1 MRTYGKRSLR
11 GAADKAAGQ
20 KVESRDA
27 VLWDVLLPERV
38 CRCKIQGSGELII
51 ARFPQNWATVPE
63 WAKPGQAVR
72 IAHRG
77 GVRGY
82 IEVVG
87 FGRAIPTPVSGSA
100 TPTPET
106 PIDAIMAGCL
116 IKAIPQTPRMNVYV
130 TTGWVRFGGEEYMV
144 PAVAM
149 ASGNVFKMDM
159 GIAMGE
165 AAGVFNVSAPSAGQF
180 RNDLFSLSP
189 SLVVTK
195 TAGAAFTTTESKP
208 ALPGGHLPIGY
219 LLMRGG
225 QTVITATDIGQVWS
239 VPVPASIDAAAV
251 DNGTAWSIVASV
263 KDQYGN
269 AITTP
274 LGWNL
279 TATIASGDGSI
290 APTSGNTGSSSSFTF
305 TYTEGTAGTLVGIE
319 VTLSQG
325 QYYAYGQ
332 ALLQL

>member
-27 VLWDVLLPERV
+27 VLWDVLLSERV
-38 CRCKIQGSGELII
+38 CRCKIQGSGELVV
-51 ARFPQNWATVPE
+51 ARFPQNWASVPE

-106 PIDAIMAGCL
+106 PSDAILEGCL
-116 IKAIPQTPRMNVYV
+116 IKAIPQTPRMSVYV
-130 TTGWVRFGGEEYMV
+130 TTGWVRFSGEELAV

-149 ASGNVFKMDM
+149 AAGSAFKMDM

-165 AAGVFNVSAPSAGQF
+165 AAGVFTVSAPSAGQF

-195 TAGAAFTTTESKP
+195 TAGAAFTITESKP

-219 LLMRGG
+219 LLVRGG
-225 QTVITATDIGQVWS
+225 QTVISAADIGQVWS
-239 VPVPASIDAAAV
+239 VPVPASIDAVAT
-251 DNGTAWSIVASV
+251 DNGEEWSIVAGV

-269 AITTP
+269 GITTP
-274 LGWNL
+274 FGWNL
-279 TATIASGDGSI
+279 SASIASGDGSI
-290 APTSGNTGSSSSFTF
+290 APASGNTGSGSGFTF
-305 TYTEGTAGTLVGIE
+305 TYTEGTAGALVVIEITLA
-319 VTLSQG
+319 QG
-325 QYYAYGQ
+325 EHYAVGQ

>member
-1 MRTYGKRSLR
+1 MRTYGKRLLR
-11 GAADKAAGQ
+11 SAADKATKQA
-20 KVESRDA
+20 VESRDA
-27 VLWDVLLPERV
+27 VLWDILLPERV
-38 CRCKIQGSGELII
+38 CRCKIQGSNELII

-100 TPTPET
+100 TPTPST
-106 PIDAIMAGCL
+106 PDNAILAGCL
-116 IKAIPQTPRMNVYV
+116 LKAIPQTPGMSVYV
-130 TTGWVRFGGEEYMV
+130 TAGRARFGGVEYTV

-149 ASGNVFKMDM
+149 ASGSAFKMNM
-159 GIAMGE
+159 GMAMGDV
-165 AAGVFNVSAPSAGQF
+165 AGVFTISAPSAGQF
-180 RNDLFSLSP
+180 RYDLFSLSP
-189 SLVVTK
+189 TLVVTK
-195 TAGAAFTTTESKP
+195 TIGAAFTTAESKP
-208 ALPGGHLPIGY
+208 ALPGGHLPISY
-219 LLMRGG
+219 LLVRGG
-225 QTVITATDIGQVWS
+225 QTVITAADIGQSWS
-239 VPVPASIDAAAV
+239 APVPASIATTAT

-269 AITTP
+269 AITTS
-274 LGWNL
+274 LGWNI
-279 TATIASGDGSI
+279 TAIIASGDGSI
-290 APTSGNTGSSSSFTF
+290 APASGNTGSGSSFTF
-305 TYTEGTAGTLVGIE
+305 TYTEGTVGTLVIIE
-319 VTLSQG
+319 FTLSQG

>member
-1 MRTYGKRSLR
+1 MRTYGKRLLR
-11 GAADKAAGQ
+11 GATDKATKQAA
-20 KVESRDA
+20 ESRDA
-27 VLWDVLLPERV
+27 VLWDVLLTERV
-38 CRCKIQGSGELII
+38 SRCKIQGSSELVI

-63 WAKPGQAVR
+63 WAKPGQSVR

-87 FGRAIPTPVSGSA
+87 FGRAIPTPVSGNA
-100 TPTPET
+100 TPTPST
-106 PIDAIMAGCL
+106 PDNAILAGCL
-116 IKAIPQTPRMNVYV
+116 IKAIPQTPGMSVYV
-130 TTGWVRFGGEEYMV
+130 TTGQARFSGGEYTV

-149 ASGNVFKMDM
+149 ASGSAFKMNM

-165 AAGVFNVSAPSAGQF
+165 AAGVFNISAPSAGQF
-180 RNDLFSLSP
+180 RYDLFSLSP
-189 SLVVTK
+189 TLVVTK
-195 TAGAAFTTTESKP
+195 TAGTAFTTTESKP
-208 ALPGGHLPIGY
+208 TLPSGHLLIGY
-219 LLMRGG
+219 LLVRGG
-225 QTVITATDIGQVWS
+225 QAVITATDIGLIWS
-239 VPVPASIDAAAV
+239 VPVPASIATTAT
-251 DNGTAWSIVASV
+251 DNGTAWSVVASV

-279 TATIASGDGSI
+279 VAAITSGDGSLTP
-290 APTSGNTGSSSSFTF
+290 ASGNTGSGSSFTF
-305 TYTEGTAGTLVGIE
+305 TYIEGTAGTLVNIE
-319 VTLSQG
+319 ITLTQG

>member
-1 MRTYGKRSLR
+1 MRTYGKRMIR
-11 GAADKAAGQ
+11 GAADKVTKQAT
-20 KVESRDA
+20 ESRDA
-27 VLWDVLLPERV
+27 VLWDVLLTERV
-38 CRCKIQGSGELII
+38 CRCKIQGSSELVV

-100 TPTPET
+100 TPTPVK
-106 PIDAIMAGCL
+106 PNDAILAGCL
-116 IKAIPQTPRMNVYV
+116 IKAIPQTPRMSVYV
-130 TTGWVRFGGEEYMV
+130 TTGWVRVDGEELAV

-149 ASGNVFKMDM
+149 AEDGVLTMDM

-165 AAGVFNVSAPSAGQF
+165 AAGVFTVSAPSAGQF
-180 RNDLFSLSP
+180 RYDLFSLSP

-208 ALPGGHLPIGY
+208 ALPSGHLPIGY

-225 QTVITATDIGQVWS
+225 QTAITAADIGQRWS
-239 VPVPASIDAAAV
+239 VPVPASIVTSAT
-251 DNGTAWSIVASV
+251 DNGTTWSIIASV
-263 KDQYGN
+263 KDQYSN
-269 AITTP
+269 AITTS
-274 LGWNL
+274 LGWNIS
-279 TATIASGDGSI
+279 AIFASGDGSL
-290 APTSGNTGSSSSFTF
+290 AQASGNTGSGSSYTF
-305 TYTEGTAGTLVGIE
+305 TYTEGTAGTLVIME
-319 VTLSQG
+319 FALSQG
-325 QYYAYGQ
+325 EYYAYGQ
-332 ALLQL
+332 AVIKL

>member
-1 MRTYGKRSLR
+1 MRTYGKRMIR
-11 GAADKAAGQ
+11 GAADKATKQA
-20 KVESRDA
+20 VESRDA

-38 CRCKIQGSGELII
+38 CRCKIQGSSELIV

-106 PIDAIMAGCL
+106 PSDAILAGCL
-116 IKAIPQTPRMNVYV
+116 IKAIPQTPRMSVYV
-130 TTGWVRFGGEEYMV
+130 TTGWARFSGEELAV

-149 ASGNVFKMDM
+149 AAGSAFKMDM

-165 AAGVFNVSAPSAGQF
+165 AAGVFNISAPSAGQF

-195 TAGAAFTTTESKP
+195 TAGAAFTIAESKP
-208 ALPGGHLPIGY
+208 ALPGGHLAIGY
-219 LLMRGG
+219 LLVRGG

-239 VPVPASIDAAAV
+239 VPVPASIDAVAV
-251 DNGTAWSIVASV
+251 DNGTDWSIVANV

-269 AITTP
+269 GTTTP

-305 TYTEGTAGTLVGIE
+305 TYTVGTAGTLVGIE

>member
-1 MRTYGKRSLR
+1 MRTYGKRLIR
-11 GAADKAAGQ
+11 GAADKATKQAA
-20 KVESRDA
+20 ESRDA
-27 VLWDVLLPERV
+27 VLWDVLLTERV
-38 CRCKIQGSGELII
+38 CRCKIQGSSKLVI

-77 GVRGY
+77 GIRGY

-87 FGRAIPTPVSGSA
+87 FGRAIPTPVSGTA
-100 TPTPET
+100 TPTPST
-106 PIDAIMAGCL
+106 PDNAILTGCL
-116 IKAIPQTPRMNVYV
+116 LKAIPQTPGMNVYV
-130 TTGWVRFGGEEYMV
+130 TTGRARFSGVEYAV

-149 ASGNVFKMDM
+149 ATGSAFKMNM
-159 GIAMGE
+159 GMAMGDV
-165 AAGVFNVSAPSAGQF
+165 AGVFSISAPSAGQF
-180 RNDLFSLSP
+180 RYDLFSLSP

-195 TAGAAFTTTESKP
+195 TAGAAFTTSESKP
-208 ALPGGHLPIGY
+208 ALPSGHLPIGY
-219 LLMRGG
+219 LLVRGG
-225 QTVITATDIGQVWS
+225 QTIITAADIGQSWS
-239 VPVPASIDAAAV
+239 APVPASIATTAT

-279 TATIASGDGSI
+279 AVTIASGDGSI
-290 APTSGNTGSSSSFTF
+290 APVSGNTGSGSSFTF
-305 TYTEGTAGTLVGIE
+305 TYTEGTAGTLVIIE
-319 VTLSQG
+319 VTLAQG
-325 QYYAYGQ
+325 QYNAYGQ

>member
-27 VLWDVLLPERV
+27 VLWDVLLSERV

-165 AAGVFNVSAPSAGQF
+165 AAGVFTVSAPSVGHF
-180 RNDLFSLSP
+180 RYDLFSLSP
-189 SLVVTK
+189 TLVLTK
-195 TAGAAFTTTESKP
+195 TAGAAFTTVESKP
-208 ALPGGHLPIGY
+208 ALPSGHLAIGY
-219 LLMRGG
+219 LLVRGG
-225 QTVITATDIGQVWS
+225 QTAITANDIFQVWSPPAPASIVTTATD
-239 VPVPASIDAAAV
+239 
-251 DNGTAWSIVASV
+251 NGTVWTIAASV

-269 AITTP
+269 AITAP
-274 LGWNL
+274 SGWNL
-279 TATIASGDGSI
+279 SAAITSGDGSL
-290 APTSGNTGSSSSFTF
+290 APASGNTGSGNAFTF
-305 TYTEGTAGTLVGIE
+305 TYTEGTAGTLVIIE
-319 VTLSQG
+319 ITLAQG
-325 QYYAYGQ
+325 EHYAVGQ

>member
-1 MRTYGKRSLR
+1 MRTYGKRMIR
-11 GAADKAAGQ
+11 GAADKATKQA
-20 KVESRDA
+20 VESRDA
-27 VLWDVLLPERV
+27 VLWDILTEERV
-38 CRCKIQGSGELII
+38 CRCKIQGSSELII
-51 ARFPQNWATVPE
+51 ARFPQNWAAVPE

-72 IAHRG
+72 ISHRSG
-77 GVRGY
+77 IRGY

-100 TPTPET
+100 SPTPKT
-106 PIDAIMAGCL
+106 PNDVILAGCL
-116 IKAIPQTPRMNVYV
+116 LKAIPQTPRMSVYV
-130 TTGWVRFGGEEYMV
+130 TTGWARIDGEEMAV
-144 PAVAM
+144 PAITMGAGS
-149 ASGNVFKMDM
+149 AFRMDM

-165 AAGVFNVSAPSAGQF
+165 AAGVFNISAPSAGQF
-180 RNDLFSLSP
+180 RYDLFSLSP
-189 SLVVTK
+189 SLVVTC
-195 TAGAAFTTTESKP
+195 TAGAAFTSTESKP

-219 LLMRGG
+219 LLVRGG
-225 QTVITATDIGQVWS
+225 QAVITATDIGQVWS

-263 KDQYGN
+263 KDQYSN

-274 LGWNL
+274 LGWSL
-279 TATIASGDGSI
+279 TAAIASGDGSI
-290 APTSGNTGSSSSFTF
+290 APSSGNTGSGSSYTF